1 MLTEDIKYMNKN
13 YPIKNKT
20 EKEEGGIKRTHEVN
34 RKQKKRWQIRSNLI
48 NSHIKCK

>member
-34 RKQKKRWQIRSNLI
+34 RKQNKRW
-48 NSHIKCK
+48 